1 VPDRAIVTPGPSSR
15 TGQAYAHDNEAG
27 DDDADDDAKRSDG
40 NPEE

>member
-15 TGQAYAHDNEAG
+15 AGQAHAHDNEAG
-27 DDDADDDAKRSDG
+27 DEDADDATKRSDG